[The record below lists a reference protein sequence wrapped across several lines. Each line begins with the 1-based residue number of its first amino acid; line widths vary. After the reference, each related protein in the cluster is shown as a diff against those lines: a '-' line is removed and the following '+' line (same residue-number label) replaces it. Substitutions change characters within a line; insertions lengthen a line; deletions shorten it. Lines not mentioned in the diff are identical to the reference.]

1 MTPAVIFGRINMAT
15 SIAAYF
21 GLIESVGGNVQK
33 LLHQAFKS
41 AIQNLE
47 YAQTASSDINRLDYI
62 KTAKERFIDA
72 ISVEENE
79 NLISSYVGLAM
90 CQHLMGDIEN
100 RDITIQSINDV
111 KLTLSEKTKAVSKT
125 AFKIIGIGNIY
136 SLYKIVKG
144 ENPYTTDYANRL
156 AKFENYKQLALATK

>member
-1 MTPAVIFGRINMAT
+1 MTPAVIFGSLNLAT

-41 AIQNLE
+41 AILNLE
-47 YAQTASSDINRLDYI
+47 YAQTASSDASRLDYI

-72 ISVEENE
+72 VSVEENE

-90 CQHLMGDIEN
+90 CQHLMGDLVN
-100 RDITIQSINDV
+100 RDISMRNIKDV
-111 KLTLSEKTKAVSKT
+111 QLTLSAKTKAVSKT
-125 AFKIIGIGNIY
+125 VFKLTGPGNIY
-136 SLYKIVKG
+136 TLYKIAKG
-144 ENPYTTDYANRL
+144 ENPYTNDYTDRL
-156 AKFENYKQLALATK
+156 AKFEKYKQLALATK

>member
-1 MTPAVIFGRINMAT
+1 MTPAVIFGSLNMAT
-15 SIAAYF
+15 SIAAYL

-47 YAQTASSDINRLDYI
+47 YAQTASSDTNRLDYI

-90 CQHLMGDIEN
+90 CQHLMGDITN
-100 RDITIQSINDV
+100 RDLTMQNIKNV

-125 AFKIIGIGNIY
+125 ALKIASIDIY
-136 SLYKIVKG
+136 LIYKSMMG
-144 ENPYTTDYANRL
+144 ENPFTSDYADRL
-156 AKFENYKQLALATK
+156 AKFESYKQMALATK

>member
-1 MTPAVIFGRINMAT
+1 MTPAVIFGSINMAT

-90 CQHLMGDIEN
+90 CQHLMGDI
-100 RDITIQSINDV
+100 TIQSINDV

>member
-1 MTPAVIFGRINMAT
+1 MTPAVIFASINMAT

-21 GLIESVGGNVQK
+21 GLIESVGCNVQK

-47 YAQTASSDINRLDYI
+47 FAKTASSDQNRLDYI

-72 ISVEENE
+72 ISIEENE

-90 CQHLMGDIEN
+90 CQHLMGDLTN
-100 RDITIQSINDV
+100 RDITMQNIKDV
-111 KLTLSEKTKAVSKT
+111 QLTLSEKTKAVSKT
-125 AFKIIGIGNIY
+125 AFKLTGPGNIY
-136 SLYKIVKG
+136 SLYKIAKG
-144 ENPYTTDYANRL
+144 ENPYTNDYADRL

>member
-1 MTPAVIFGRINMAT
+1 
-15 SIAAYF
+15 
-21 GLIESVGGNVQK
+21 
-33 LLHQAFKS
+33 
-41 AIQNLE
+41 
-47 YAQTASSDINRLDYI
+47 
-62 KTAKERFIDA
+62 
-72 ISVEENE
+72 
-79 NLISSYVGLAM
+79 
-90 CQHLMGDIEN
+90 
-100 RDITIQSINDV
+100 V

>member
-1 MTPAVIFGRINMAT
+1 MWLGLKASSLT
-15 SIAAYF
+15 SS
-21 GLIESVGGNVQK
+21 L

>member
-1 MTPAVIFGRINMAT
+1 MAPAVIFGCINMAT

-41 AIQNLE
+41 AIQNLQ
-47 YAQTASSDINRLDYI
+47 YAQSASSDTNRLDYI
-62 KTAKERFIDA
+62 KTATERFIDA

-90 CQHLMGDIEN
+90 CQHLLGDITN
-100 RDITIQSINDV
+100 RDITMRNIKDV
-111 KLTLSEKTKAVSKT
+111 QLTLSEKTKAVSKT
-125 AFKIIGIGNIY
+125 AFKLTGPGNIY
-136 SLYKIVKG
+136 TLYKIAKG
-144 ENPYTTDYANRL
+144 ENPYTNDYAERL
-156 AKFENYKQLALATK
+156 EKFEKYKQLALATK

>member
-1 MTPAVIFGRINMAT
+1 MSPAIIFGSLNLTT

-41 AIQNLE
+41 AIQNLN
-47 YAQTASSDINRLDYI
+47 YAQTASSDTSRLDYI
-62 KTAKERFIDA
+62 RTAKERFIDA

-90 CQHLMGDIEN
+90 CQHLIGDFVN
-100 RDITIQSINDV
+100 RDITMRNIKDV
-111 KLTLSEKTKAVSKT
+111 QLTLSEKTKAVSKT
-125 AFKIIGIGNIY
+125 AFKLTGPGNIY
-136 SLYKIVKG
+136 TLYKIAKG
-144 ENPYTTDYANRL
+144 ENPYTNDYRDRL
-156 AKFENYKQLALATK
+156 AKFLKYKQLALATK